1 MTGAVQPDE
10 WHGDKWSHES
20 IMDLQ
25 ARMEPDGI
33 KRIAGEWTSTLSKLD
48 SLLIAFLEDV
58 TAMIGE
64 SWSGAGAREALSTMQ
79 AYVENSRVALG
90 EATTLSTG
98 LSLLAHVT
106 GQLQRQ
112 VVAPSTGAPVGRLG
126 VPVGWRASV
135 TDDLDLWERALE
147 QVRTVYSGPAVQ
159 AGNAVAQLVGPRERL
174 RFGSGPG
181 LGAAGDSSRD
191 EQAERAGDFLARW
204 ALGESETNPQQTMP
218 QGGAGMP
225 LQVPLMVAGMP
236 GNPFPG
242 NDFGSRQKSGSG
254 VYELGEDDVYAQQ
267 NWMRDPLWHENPTRS
282 AGFESAT
289 PASRQPLTPDRIPPL
304 GAGAAPASTGGIGAG
319 AAIRPWGAMM
329 PMMGAYPSH
338 TNQRRGDENEHYSP
352 GYLVNGENT
361 RELLGELP
369 KGSAPVIGLWEH
381 EPDDDLGPPPRRG
394 FRSR

>member
-1 MTGAVQPDE
+1 MAGTVRPDE
-10 WHGDKWSHES
+10 WHGDKWSHEA

-33 KRIAGEWTSTLSKLD
+33 KRVANDWKSALSELD
-48 SLLIAFLEDV
+48 SLLTTFLEDV

-64 SWSGAGAREALSTMQ
+64 RWSGAGARAALSTMQ

-90 EATTLSTG
+90 EATTLSAG
-98 LSLLAHVT
+98 LDVLARAA
-106 GQLQRQ
+106 GQLQQQ
-112 VVAPSTGAPVGRLG
+112 VVSPSTGAPVGRLG
-126 VPVGWRASV
+126 VPVGRGASV
-135 TDDLDLWERALE
+135 ADDLDLWERALE
-147 QVRTVYSGPAVQ
+147 QVRVVYSGPAVQ

-181 LGAAGDSSRD
+181 VAAVVDSSRD
-191 EQAERAGDFLARW
+191 EQAERAGEFLARW
-204 ALGESETNPQQTMP
+204 ALGEPEMNPQETMS

-225 LQVPLMVAGMP
+225 LQVPLIAAGNP

-254 VYELGEDDVYAQQ
+254 VDELGEDDVYSHR
-267 NWMRDPLWHENPTRS
+267 NWMRDPLWSENPTRS

-289 PASRQPLTPDRIPPL
+289 PTSRQPLAPDRMPPL
-304 GAGAAPASTGGIGAG
+304 GSGSTPMSAGGIGAG

-352 GYLVNGENT
+352 GYLVNSDNT

>member
-1 MTGAVQPDE
+1 MTGTVRPDE

-33 KRIAGEWTSTLSKLD
+33 KRVAGEWTSTLSKLD
-48 SLLIAFLEDV
+48 SLLTAFLEDV
-58 TAMIGE
+58 TAMISE
-64 SWSGAGAREALSTMQ
+64 SWSGAGAREALSTMR

-98 LSLLAHVT
+98 LSVLAHAT

-147 QVRTVYSGPAVQ
+147 QVRTVYSDPAVQ

-181 LGAAGDSSRD
+181 LGEAGDSSRD

-204 ALGESETNPQQTMP
+204 ALGEPETNPQQTMP

-236 GNPFPG
+236 GNPFLG

-254 VYELGEDDVYAQQ
+254 WTSSLKT
-267 NWMRDPLWHENPTRS
+267 MSTRS
-282 AGFESAT
+282 RTGCVIRSGMRT
-289 PASRQPLTPDRIPPL
+289 QPAARGSNRRHPRVVSRLPR
-304 GAGAAPASTGGIGAG
+304 TGY
-319 AAIRPWGAMM
+319 RR
-329 PMMGAYPSH
+329 SVRE
-338 TNQRRGDENEHYSP
+338 QRRRVPAASVRG
-352 GYLVNGENT
+352 
-361 RELLGELP
+361 
-369 KGSAPVIGLWEH
+369 
-381 EPDDDLGPPPRRG
+381 RRSG
-394 FRSR
+394 HGVR